1 MACVVGSLE
10 ANEIGGEEATEE
22 GLSDGEAA
30 EDLGGGEGDVEEEAD
45 GGMLGERGRGAQE
58 GGEEHQVVVVHPDY
72 REAR

>member
-1 MACVVGSLE
+1 
-10 ANEIGGEEATEE
+10 
-22 GLSDGEAA
+22 
-30 EDLGGGEGDVEEEAD
+30 VEEEAD